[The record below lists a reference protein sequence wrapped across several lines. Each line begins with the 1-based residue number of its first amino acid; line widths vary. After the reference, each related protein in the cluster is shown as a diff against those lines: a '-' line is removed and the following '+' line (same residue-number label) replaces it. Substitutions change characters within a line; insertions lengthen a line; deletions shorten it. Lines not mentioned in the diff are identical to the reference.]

1 MTARS
6 HSRRQTLALGGG
18 ALTLALAGGC
28 LRTANAEGR
37 ALAEGDAYAPWSL
50 WNDPSVRGTPLAL
63 VAAAVLAANPHD
75 TKPWLFRIGDDA
87 IDVFAD
93 LSRNLGAMDAYVREM
108 HLGLGCA
115 IENMLT
121 AAGPNGYDAKVEAA
135 EGSLANLAVRRGP
148 VAAASL
154 RLKKR
159 PPSAPDDFYRA
170 IALRHTNRYAYER
183 AKPAPAGWLEFAR
196 QAGSDEGALVIQ
208 FDEGEDRRAFDA
220 VVVDAT
226 QAIIEDKIMI
236 GDSDHWFR
244 SSRAERLAEAA
255 LERHRA
261 RARHAAAQP
270 ADRDDRPRTPDR
282 ARRSMG
288 EAHRAPDRRRVAS
301 HVLVSR
307 RLRVAPCA
315 AEPEAQAQGYR
326 VGVTRPSLRTV

>member
-50 WNDPSVRGTPLAL
+50 WNDPSVRETPLAL

-75 TKPWLFRIGDDA
+75 TQPWLFRIGDDA

-115 IENMLT
+115 IETMLT

-159 PPSAPDDFYRA
+159 PPSAPSRRRRA
-170 IALRHTNRYAYER
+170 GLNSR
-183 AKPAPAGWLEFAR
+183 AKRAP
-196 QAGSDEGALVIQ
+196 
-208 FDEGEDRRAFDA
+208 
-220 VVVDAT
+220 
-226 QAIIEDKIMI
+226 M
-236 GDSDHWFR
+236 
-244 SSRAERLAEAA
+244 
-255 LERHRA
+255 RA
-261 RARHAAAQP
+261 RWSSCSTKARIGAH
-270 ADRDDRPRTPDR
+270 
-282 ARRSMG
+282 SM
-288 EAHRAPDRRRVAS
+288 
-301 HVLVSR
+301 R
-307 RLRVAPCA
+307 RLL
-315 AEPEAQAQGYR
+315 
-326 VGVTRPSLRTV
+326 TRLKPLSKTRS